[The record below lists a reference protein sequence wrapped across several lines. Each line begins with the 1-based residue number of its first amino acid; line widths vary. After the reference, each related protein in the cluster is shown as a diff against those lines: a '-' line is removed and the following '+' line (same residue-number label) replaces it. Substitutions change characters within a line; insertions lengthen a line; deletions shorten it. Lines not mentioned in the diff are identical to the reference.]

1 MLFFYPECG
10 MSLNQYFKEISS
22 IPILSEAEELELGNK
37 AARGDLQAR
46 NTLVNSHLKYVVSI
60 AKTFAGKGVELAD
73 LISEGNIGL
82 LFAVEEFDPQKG
94 RFSTYASY
102 WIKKAMYDAIK
113 EQSGITQAENKPDR
127 FEDYKDKLRKHI
139 SNRYRKNEKEIEP
152 FAWINEVLSLDQP
165 LDAESEVSIS
175 DFLADESAN
184 PEDIIIANSIE
195 EKIKDILSGLSEME
209 KVYVVNYFGLE
220 GNKPM
225 TIEEI
230 ADAYKMPVGK
240 VSRTIKNTL
249 RTLRINEKVKEL
261 RGIITE

>member
-37 AARGDLQAR
+37 AARGDLKAR
-46 NTLVNSHLKYVVSI
+46 NSLVNSHLKYVVSI
-60 AKTFAGKGVELAD
+60 AKTYAGKGVELAD

-94 RFSTYASY
+94 RFTTYASY
-102 WIKKAMYDAIK
+102 WIKKAICDAIR
-113 EQSGITQAENKPDR
+113 ERSGITHAEYKTDR
-127 FEDYKDKLRKHI
+127 FEEYKDKLRKHI
-139 SNRYRKNEKEIEP
+139 SNRYRRSEQDYEP
-152 FAWINEVLSLDQP
+152 FVWINEVLSLYEP
-165 LDAESEVSIS
+165 LDKESEATIS
-175 DFLADESAN
+175 DFLADESQN

-195 EKIKDILSGLSEME
+195 EKLKDILSGLSEIE
-209 KVYVVNYFGLE
+209 KVYVVNYYGLE
-220 GNKPM
+220 GHKPM

-249 RTLRINEKVKEL
+249 RTLRTNEKVKEL